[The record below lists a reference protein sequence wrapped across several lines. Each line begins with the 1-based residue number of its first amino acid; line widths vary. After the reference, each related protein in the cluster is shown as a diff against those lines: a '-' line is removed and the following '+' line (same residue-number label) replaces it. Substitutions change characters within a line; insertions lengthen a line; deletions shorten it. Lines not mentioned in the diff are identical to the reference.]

1 MRGLLEAHLHLEE
14 TRRRQSMCDMR
25 AAFWASAED
34 FGALMSPASTDGA
47 HNGDITNL

>member
-1 MRGLLEAHLHLEE
+1 MHRAE